1 MKITKHILAA
11 CILVGMA
18 ACDTDKEMAVFNE
31 DSGAIKIDA
40 VISSVYTRSNPV
52 GTNEQQI
59 QFNNGD
65 KIRLS
70 CEDSEVTY
78 MLSGGQWI
86 PTDNYYLR
94 WGSAPITYSAFYPEI
109 DGANVN
115 NFSLP
120 ANQQS
125 LESLANADYMTC
137 TIENAM
143 NDGSGVLQLNLNRR
157 MAKVVMTLDDID
169 AQSKALGIRIG
180 SYQGYTDGNVSLGTA
195 LISPYVTIPEG
206 GKAGQNGCK
215 YTAIVAPGVANP
227 NSTFVYLNYKGEDLV
242 LPGIPTLKAGFCYD
256 FTLKVEG
263 AVIKLSDPVVTPWE
277 TGTITGGDVTE
288 LQLDAYYVKEHATGN
303 ATGMDWDNAMGV
315 DGLRNLLRTN
325 SNSEITAANAKK
337 MDGKN
342 IYVAGG
348 TYLIADQEA
357 GLKLEY
363 SGYGKQVEIM
373 VLGGYDP
380 QSTQKDLSK
389 RDMTRYL
396 TTFTGDAN
404 NNGIADTGDYSLF
417 TLGNQIDIT
426 FEGCTFSCGY
436 HSNKKIEGYNGG
448 FLIANG
454 GSGKATLQ
462 LNHCIIEKCYNAGV
476 NGSGDA
482 GGSAIFMYMGTA
494 KLNHVQLKNN
504 KATSRGG
511 AIRANDSGSV
521 LFMNNCSITGNE
533 GGQFGYAIQMS
544 NGHLCMNN
552 TTVTNN
558 SGQDGAINGAGSMLI
573 VNSTIIEDGN
583 QNSGAVI
590 RCESWPARQSF
601 LMNNIILNK
610 KTINPVIEMSGDDTR
625 RLTSKGYNLMGG
637 TITPASTNKFTT
649 SEFDKYNSTIGS
661 LNVVWDTDRFV
672 YTWSGEVDE
681 FTRTTAGGIE
691 NAIMTG
697 FKPDSCPY
705 QNLGEE
711 FGKWLEGINALS
723 IDQLGNSRDKNA
735 MWPGSYQ
742 DN

>member
-11 CILVGMA
+11 CILTGMA
-18 ACDTDKEMAVFNE
+18 ACDTDKEIAVFNE
-31 DSGAIKIDA
+31 DSGAIKINA
-40 VISSVYTRSNPV
+40 VIDAAYTRSNPT
-52 GTNEQQI
+52 GTNEQQM

-65 KIRLS
+65 QILLS
-70 CEDSEVTY
+70 CEDGSVTY
-78 MLSGGQWI
+78 MLSGGQWA

-94 WGSAPITYSAFYPEI
+94 WGNEPVTYSAFYPVTE
-109 DGANVN
+109 GTSVA

-120 ANQQS
+120 INQQS
-125 LESLANADYMTC
+125 LENLASADYMTC
-137 TIENAM
+137 TVEDAINE
-143 NDGSGVLQLNLNRR
+143 GSSVLHLNMNRR
-157 MAKVVMTLDDID
+157 MAKVIMTLDDID
-169 AQSKALGIRIG
+169 SQSKALGVKIG
-180 SYQGYTDGNVSLGTA
+180 SYQGYTDGNVSSGTA
-195 LISPYVTIPEG
+195 LVTPYVTIPEG

-227 NSTFVYLNYKGEDLV
+227 NSTFVSLNYKGEDLV
-242 LPGIPTLKAGFCYD
+242 LPGIPAIKAGFCYE

-263 AVIKLSDPVVTPWE
+263 SVIRLSEPIVTPWE
-277 TGTITGGDVTE
+277 TGTINGGDATE

-325 SNSEITAANAKK
+325 TNSAITTANAKK
-337 MDGKN
+337 LDGKN

-357 GLKLEY
+357 GLKIEY
-363 SGYGKQVEIM
+363 SGYSKQVEIK
-373 VLGGYDP
+373 VVCGYDP
-380 QSTQKDLSK
+380 QSTRKDLSK
-389 RDMTRYL
+389 RDPVRYL

-404 NNGIADTGDYSLF
+404 NNGIADAGDYSLF

-436 HSNKKIEGYNGG
+436 HPNEKINGYSGG

-454 GSGKATLQ
+454 SSGNATLQ

-476 NGSGDA
+476 NGSGEA
-482 GGSAIFMYMGTA
+482 GGSGIFMYKGTA
-494 KLNHVQLKNN
+494 KLNHVQLRNN
-504 KATSRGG
+504 KASSRGG
-511 AIRANDSGSV
+511 AIRVNDSGSI

-558 SGQDGAINGAGSMLI
+558 SGRDGTINGAGSMLI
-573 VNSTIIEDGN
+573 VNSTIIEDGA

-610 KTINPVIEMSGDDTR
+610 NAANPVVEMSGDDTR
-625 RLTSKGYNLMGG
+625 HLTSKGYNLMGG
-637 TITPASTNKFTT
+637 TIMPASTNKFTT
-649 SEFDKYNSTIGS
+649 SEFDKYNSTISS
-661 LNVVWDTDRFV
+661 LNVVWDANRSV
-672 YTWSGEVDE
+672 YTWDGNVNE
-681 FTRTTAGGIE
+681 FTRTAADAVK
-691 NAIMTG
+691 NAITTG
-697 FKPDSCPY
+697 FKPDSCPF

-711 FGKWLEGINALS
+711 FGKWLDEMDAFS
-723 IDQLGNSRDKNA
+723 TDQLGNPRDKNA
-735 MWPGSYQ
+735 MWPGAYQ
-742 DN
+742 E